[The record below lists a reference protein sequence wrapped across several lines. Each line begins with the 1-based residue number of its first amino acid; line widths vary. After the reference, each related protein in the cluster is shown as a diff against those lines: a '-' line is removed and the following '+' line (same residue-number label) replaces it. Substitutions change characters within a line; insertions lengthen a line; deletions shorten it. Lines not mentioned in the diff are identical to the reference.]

1 MTHGKRC
8 FALALM
14 CLVGGL
20 TPGRASAQDVVFLQD
35 GRTLRVDKVEVQG
48 DRVRVE
54 RAGTGEVLDLPKSEV
69 LSVHEAA
76 PPLTG
81 PGSPAAAYP
90 NFVQQMTDAVRSQTT
105 TGLATRPTPLQ
116 PTPR

>member
-1 MTHGKRC
+1 MKHGQGWV
-8 FALALM
+8 ALALV
-14 CLVGGL
+14 CLLGGL
-20 TPGRASAQDVVFLQD
+20 TAGRASAEDVVFLQD
-35 GRTLRVDKVEVQG
+35 GRTIRVDKVEVQG

-69 LSVHEAA
+69 LSVHGAA

-81 PGSPAAAYP
+81 PGSPAAVYP
-90 NFVQQMTDAVRSQTT
+90 NFVEQMSDAVRSQRT

-116 PTPR
+116 PNPR